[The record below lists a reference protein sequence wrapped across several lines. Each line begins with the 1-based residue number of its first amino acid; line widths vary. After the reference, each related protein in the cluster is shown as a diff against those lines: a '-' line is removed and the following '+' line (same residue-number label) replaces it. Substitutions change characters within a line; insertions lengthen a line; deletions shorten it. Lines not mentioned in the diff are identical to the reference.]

1 MRVGIIGGGAIGL
14 LAAAR
19 LSVKHQ
25 VTLFTH
31 KEIQANEINE
41 KGITVID
48 HCGKHIFKNLV
59 TTCIEESSCLIPKM
73 DIVLIAVK
81 QTALRELLSYLEKR
95 ASAVV
100 FLQNGMEH
108 FSYLA
113 NLQIASIYTGVVEH
127 GAIQNAANIVHHT
140 GNGLIKIGLY
150 KGKSVPVIESLNID
164 GFPVRL
170 IDDIRPIHIEKLIVN
185 SVINPLTSVLQV
197 QNGELIKNTYYLRL
211 LETVCR
217 EVCHSFLIPDVEH
230 QVFLDKIIKI
240 CERTAENTS
249 SMLRD
254 LQLGRKTEIDAILGY
269 CIREAEKNGKLA
281 PQCKLL
287 FLMVRGLEESEER

>member
-31 KEIQANEINE
+31 KKIQANEINE

-48 HCGKHIFKNLV
+48 HCGKHVFKNLV
-59 TTCIEESSCLIPKM
+59 TTCIEESTYLIPKM
-73 DIVLIAVK
+73 DIILITVK
-81 QTALRELLSYLEKR
+81 QTALRELLSYLENR
-95 ASAVV
+95 AYAIA
-100 FLQNGMEH
+100 FLQNGMDH

-113 NLQIASIYTGVVEH
+113 NLKVASIYTGVVEH
-127 GAIQNAANIVHHT
+127 GAIQNAAAIVHHT
-140 GNGLIKIGLY
+140 GNGLIKMGLF
-150 KGKSVPVIESLNID
+150 KGKEVSGIESLNID
-164 GFPVRL
+164 GFPVQL

-185 SVINPLTSVLQV
+185 SVINPLTSVLQIK
-197 QNGELIKNTYYLRL
+197 NGELIKNTYYLSL
-211 LETVCR
+211 LETVCQ
-217 EVCHSFLIPDVEH
+217 EVCHSLMIPDVEH
-230 QVFLDKIIKI
+230 HIFLDKIIKI
-240 CERTAENTS
+240 CERTSGNTS

-269 CIREAEKNGKLA
+269 CIREAEKNGQPA

-287 FLMVRGLEESEER
+287 FHMVRGLEESEER

>member
-19 LSVKHQ
+19 LSDKHR

-31 KEIQANEINE
+31 KKIQANEINA

-48 HCGKHIFKNLV
+48 QGGDHIFKNLV
-59 TTCIEESSCLIPKM
+59 TTCLEESTYLIPKM

-81 QTALRELLSYLEKR
+81 QTALIELLSYLDNR
-95 ASAVV
+95 ASAVA
-100 FLQNGMEH
+100 FLQNGMDH

-127 GAIQNAANIVHHT
+127 GAIQKAATIVHHT
-140 GNGLIKIGLY
+140 GNGIIKMGLL
-150 KGKSVPVIESLNID
+150 KGKPVPVIESLNID

-170 IDDIRPIHIEKLIVN
+170 IDDIRPNHIEKLIVN

-217 EVCHSFLIPDVEH
+217 EVCHSLLIPDVEH
-230 QVFLDKIIKI
+230 QLFLDKIIKI

-269 CIREAEKNGKLA
+269 CIREAEKNGQPA

-287 FLMVRGLEESEER
+287 FHMVRGLEESEER